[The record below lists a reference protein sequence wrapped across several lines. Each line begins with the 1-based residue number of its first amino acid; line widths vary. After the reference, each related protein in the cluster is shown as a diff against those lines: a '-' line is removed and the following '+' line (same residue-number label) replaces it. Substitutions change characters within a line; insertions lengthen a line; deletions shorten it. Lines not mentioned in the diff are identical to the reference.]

1 MSGVMSPGVGS
12 RGDFDRPGRVVA
24 ARCGAVALLV
34 LGLAGCAGA
43 GGAGRST
50 ALDGFDLEQMTSQ
63 MAISI
68 ASDPRVRAEIEQ
80 RGPLRIVVMP
90 VVNEMRAEVLPTGA
104 SYAFTARI
112 RTLLSRQ
119 MPTEFVWILNRDAF
133 YSKRSELEGVD
144 LGPAPG
150 AIDPRYAL
158 VARFYSLTDEDRKQR
173 SSDYL
178 CAFELTDLEGRT
190 VLWSDRYS
198 TRKQV
203 RRGSLD

>member
-1 MSGVMSPGVGS
+1 MSGGAFHLDRCWLLPLMIGIGGCVVGWMV
-12 RGDFDRPGRVVA
+12 GCV
-24 ARCGAVALLV
+24 GAT
-34 LGLAGCAGA
+34 
-43 GGAGRST
+43 GGGRSA

-68 ASDPRVRAEIEQ
+68 ASDPEVRREIERQ
-80 RGPLRIVVMP
+80 GALRIVVLP

-104 SYAFTARI
+104 AYAFTARI

-119 MPTEFVWILNRDAF
+119 MPTQFVWVLSRDAF
-133 YSKRSELEGVD
+133 YSKRAELEGVD
-144 LGPAPG
+144 LGPAPD

-158 VARFYSLTDEDRKQR
+158 VARFYSLTDEDRRQR
-173 SSDYL
+173 RSDYL